1 MLESLFSS
9 RARVKVLSLLLLN
22 PESSFYL
29 RQISRLTQLPIRA
42 VQREVERLLALGL
55 LKRSENGNQVH
66 YQVDRNFFLFPELK
80 NIFLKTLGVQALTQ
94 QALRDAGDIFLAFIY
109 GSYAANQETVESDI
123 DILVIGALSSRTLHS
138 ALLEAERITGR
149 EINYVLFSRDEFLAR
164 VRAGDGFLMNVLAAP
179 KLFLIGNEDALR
191 TLTA

>member
-55 LKRSENGNQVH
+55 LKRSESGNQVH
-66 YQVDRNFFLFPELK
+66 YQVD
-80 NIFLKTLGVQALTQ
+80 
-94 QALRDAGDIFLAFIY
+94 
-109 GSYAANQETVESDI
+109 
-123 DILVIGALSSRTLHS
+123 
-138 ALLEAERITGR
+138 
-149 EINYVLFSRDEFLAR
+149 
-164 VRAGDGFLMNVLAAP
+164 
-179 KLFLIGNEDALR
+179 
-191 TLTA
+191 